1 MLLLYLVVVDNF
13 NVARAASG
21 PYEADAVLVI
31 DPDAVLAFTVT
42 YQRFEAVARRHCE
55 VTDLVSRVDH
65 QKLLESS
72 IAKFRAVLLDS
83 ASVEQLLCVLVGERL
98 DHEPSVPRG
107 VTGAALQTMGEV
119 RRDEPMPPAPYPY
132 PGLPSCGAGFPAG
145 PRTHRE

>member
-1 MLLLYLVVVDNF
+1 MFLMLLLYLVVVDNF

-42 YQRFEAVARRHCE
+42 YQRFETVARRHCE
-55 VTDLVSRVDH
+55 ITDLVSRVDH

-83 ASVEQLLCVLVGERL
+83 AS
-98 DHEPSVPRG
+98 EPNVPRG
-107 VTGAALQTMGEV
+107 VTGAALQTMEQV
-119 RRDEPMPPAPYPY
+119 PPRGALYP
-132 PGLPSCGAGFPAG
+132 
-145 PRTHRE
+145 